1 LEELFGLKKVN
12 NMFKKIIKKLMD
24 YLSKLSVEQED
35 VVGVDITP
43 GCIRLAQ
50 LSGGDDEWVLAKLG
64 YKYIEDA
71 TDINSVKD
79 LSEHYINKLTQLVT
93 SAKITTTNAA
103 VSIPV
108 SSAIIKVVTLPL
120 MSDEELQEAVDT
132 NSLWENAVQL
142 TDNLDE
148 YSIFWQV
155 LKRDTAENQ
164 MDLLFVASKLDDIDH
179 YLDIVRQA
187 GLKPVIVDVRCFA
200 IRNALE
206 LRKDLTKGDVPIAI
220 LEFGIQED
228 YILILHEDS
237 PFISDIYLSD
247 KDRSLLVNSDI
258 DSESHKKI
266 IDRFAMQVSQMLS
279 SYQTKYKIQPID
291 SLLVSSALPNIDNII
306 ANLQEALPNVSIEVF
321 DALKKVILPE
331 HLKEKAS
338 AEPNSSVFSSV
349 LGLATRKLDVFGYYE
364 YVTGTNNINLLPDR
378 DSVKN
383 QEKMKF
389 LSRWGIVIFL
399 VLAVLF
405 AGWHFFSDG
414 ASIEDG
420 KKQLIE
426 YQDLKKQ
433 KQAKLTTLN
442 QLKNSRAELSG
453 ILEASKSITSNQ
465 SFMYSV
471 LLGVNTSVPQ
481 GVSLNR
487 INYAGGN
494 TLTISGLSISDQ
506 NILQFISN
514 LAESSAIDKA
524 SLLTMSVKPNKRN
537 YKSFSIRCTLAK
549 QQTLD
554 EKEKSN
560 GN

>member
-1 LEELFGLKKVN
+1 
-12 NMFKKIIKKLMD
+12 MFKKIIKKLMD

-64 YKYIEDA
+64 YKYIEEA
-71 TDINSVKD
+71 TDLNSIKD
-79 LSEHYINKLTQLVT
+79 QSDRYINKLSQALT
-93 SAKITTTNAA
+93 SAQITTTNAA

-155 LKRDTAENQ
+155 LKRNTAENQ

-179 YLDIVRQA
+179 YLDIVRRA
-187 GLKPVIVDVRCFA
+187 GLNPVIVDVRCFA

-258 DSESHKKI
+258 DPILHKKI
-266 IDRFAMQVSQMLS
+266 IERFAMQVSQLLS
-279 SYQTKYKIQPID
+279 AYQTKYKVQPID
-291 SLLVSSALPNIDNII
+291 SLLVSSAISNIDNII
-306 ANLQEALPNVSIEVF
+306 DNLQEALPDVSIEIF
-321 DALKKVILPE
+321 DALKQVILPE
-331 HLKEKAS
+331 NLKEKAS

-364 YVTGTNNINLLPDR
+364 YVTGTNNINLLPNR

-389 LSRWGIVIFL
+389 LSRWGIVIFV

-414 ASIEDG
+414 ASIVEG
-420 KKQLIE
+420 NKQLVE
-426 YQDLKKQ
+426 YQNLEKQ

-442 QLKNSRAELSG
+442 KLKNNRAELSG

-487 INYAGGN
+487 INYAGGDA
-494 TLTISGLSISDQ
+494 LTISGTSISDQ
-506 NILQFISN
+506 NILQFIEN
-514 LAESSAIDKA
+514 LAESSVIDKA
-524 SLLTMSVKPNKRN
+524 SLLTMSVKTQNKRN

-549 QQTLD
+549 QQTLA